1 MVGLFWSCILIAVQA
16 AIKDLIMQ
24 RFDIFHARLD
34 ESASATETAA
44 ASGPAIVNGHHQP
57 VKVERVHDR
66 TESTPV
72 KTESSHDK
80 TEAIAVKTEPKP
92 SPSTKRSA
100 DSDDM
105 SELADASPPKKR
117 KPSLD
122 ADAAYAAR
130 LQAEEHKRV
139 RATRGGASAKNG
151 ATKKKKTPKK
161 KKTSRKVRAS
171 DDSDGSDPEAA
182 EKKPVRNTGFHVRL
196 TSLKFWG
203 TSLTPIQKPLNVSP
217 SLSAFLGGDTTV
229 GRKLFVWR

>member
-1 MVGLFWSCILIAVQA
+1 MAGLFWSCILTAKQA

-34 ESASATETAA
+34 QSASATETGA
-44 ASGPAIVNGHHQP
+44 ASDPVVTNGHHQP
-57 VKVERVHDR
+57 VKPERLHDQV
-66 TESTPV
+66 ESTPV
-72 KTESSHDK
+72 KKEPSHDK
-80 TEAIAVKTEPKP
+80 TKATAVKTAPRP

-151 ATKKKKTPKK
+151 ATRKKKTPKK
-161 KKTSRKVRAS
+161 KKTSSKVRAS
-171 DDSDGSDPEAA
+171 DDSDGSDSEAA
-182 EKKPVRNTGFHVRL
+182 KKKPVRNTGFHVIL
-196 TSLKFWG
+196 TFGS
-203 TSLTPIQKPLNVSP
+203 SVE
-217 SLSAFLGGDTTV
+217 A
-229 GRKLFVWR
+229 RR